1 MDVLNN
7 NDFSSAISSA
17 IKQSVETEYENY
29 KKSCIENLEQYLAR
43 QKNNI
48 VQNILDSI
56 DISVQKDSIAGQ
68 VNVQIKVIK

>member
-1 MDVLNN
+1 MLNN

-17 IKQSVETEYENY
+17 IKQSVEENYERY
-29 KKSCIENLEQYLAR
+29 KKSCIEDLEQYLAR

-56 DISVQKDSIAGQ
+56 DISVQRDSVAGQ
-68 VNVQIKVIK
+68 VNVKINVIK